1 MDLTNLSLPDIIV
14 THKEI
19 GIKKKQTQKKKVKL
33 IIEEDEPEIINEI
46 KLTNSNPETKI
57 DNKNFELVN
66 IAYTIEETDLTKLS
80 KIELLSKCEEFGI
93 KRCKSKNKRELIE
106 LITGYNNTKNNNDH
120 ISKSLTDK
128 SKEHVNTNNIINTY
142 TSNETKHLKPLIKW
156 SGGKSDEIK
165 MFEKY
170 FPEHYNI
177 YIEPFV
183 GGGSVYFYLNP
194 INAIIS
200 DVHIELIDLY
210 KSIGNGKGQEI
221 YDFMKQSSND
231 ENTYY
236 KVRDEMEINN
246 ELDSAKRFYYQR
258 KTCFRGMLR
267 YNKNGKFNIPFGRY
281 KTINYNELINK
292 DYEALLGRTEILNN
306 GFDYIFENYNDE
318 NNFMF
323 LDPPYDSEFTDYGYC
338 QFGKEEQKKLALFFK
353 NTKIKCLMI
362 IGKTKF
368 IEELYDGYIVSEYD
382 KKYKFK
388 IYGNRIGD
396 EINTKH
402 LIIKNY

>member
-1 MDLTNLSLPDIIV
+1 MNDISNNI
-14 THKEI
+14 TC
-19 GIKKKQTQKKKVKL
+19 
-33 IIEEDEPEIINEI
+33 IIEEM
-46 KLTNSNPETKI
+46 
-57 DNKNFELVN
+57 
-66 IAYTIEETDLTKLS
+66 DLTKLT
-80 KIELLSKCEEFGI
+80 KTELLEKCEELGI
-93 KRCKSKNKRELIE
+93 KKCKSKNKCELIDLINVKTQAKKKVE
-106 LITGYNNTKNNNDH
+106 LIIEYKDVIEAQEN
-120 ISKSLTDK
+120 
-128 SKEHVNTNNIINTY
+128 NNIIKNLMGVSKEDDKISNTIIKN
-142 TSNETKHLKPLIKW
+142 TSNQIKQIKHLKPLVKW

-170 FPEHYNI
+170 FPDHYTK
-177 YIEPFV
+177 YIEPFL

-194 INAIIS
+194 ENSVIS
-200 DVHIELIDLY
+200 DVHSELIDLY

-221 YDFMKQSSND
+221 FDFMKENPND

-236 KVRDEMEINN
+236 KVRDEMVINDT
-246 ELDSAKRFYYQR
+246 LDSAKRFYYQR

-267 YNKNGKFNIPFGRY
+267 YNKNGKFNIPFGKY
-281 KTINYNELINK
+281 KNINYNEIINK
-292 DYEALLGRTEILNN
+292 DYEILLGRTEILNK

-338 QFGKEEQKKLALFFK
+338 QFGKEEHKKLADLFK
-353 NTKIKCLMI
+353 NTKIKCLLI
-362 IGKTKF
+362 IGKTEF
-368 IEELYDGYIVSEYD
+368 IEKLYEGYIISEYD

-388 IYGNRIGD
+388 LYDKRIGD

>member
-1 MDLTNLSLPDIIV
+1 MSFLFYNKKNELNNMTNITSNIACIIEEMDFTNLSKTQLLA
-14 THKEI
+14 KCEEL
-19 GIKKKQTQKKKVKL
+19 GIKK
-33 IIEEDEPEIINEI
+33 
-46 KLTNSNPETKI
+46 
-57 DNKNFELVN
+57 
-66 IAYTIEETDLTKLS
+66 
-80 KIELLSKCEEFGI
+80 
-93 KRCKSKNKRELIE
+93 CKSKNKDELIGLINVKTEAMKKVE
-106 LITGYNNTKNNNDH
+106 LIIEDDTQEKTNDN
-120 ISKSLTDK
+120 ISKILMDV
-128 SKEHVNTNNIINTY
+128 SKEDDKISNTIITNK
-142 TSNETKHLKPLIKW
+142 SNEIKHLKPLIKW

-170 FPEHYNI
+170 FPKHYTK

-194 INAIIS
+194 VNAIIS
-200 DVHIELIDLY
+200 DVHSELIDLY
-210 KSIGNGKGQEI
+210 KSIGDGKGQEI
-221 YDFMKQSSND
+221 YDFMKQSPND

-236 KVRDEMEINN
+236 KVRDEMKINDA
-246 ELDSAKRFYYQR
+246 LDSAKRFYYQR

-281 KTINYNELINK
+281 KTINYSEIMNK
-292 DYEALLGRTEILNN
+292 DYETLLGRTEILNK

-338 QFGKEEQKKLALFFK
+338 QFGKEEQKKLALLFK
-353 NTKIKCLMI
+353 NTKIKCLMV

-368 IEELYDGYIVSEYD
+368 IEELYNGYIVGEYD
-382 KKYKFK
+382 KKYRFK
-388 IYGNRIGD
+388 LYDNRIGD

-402 LIIKNY
+402 LIIKNYSTN

>member
-1 MDLTNLSLPDIIV
+1 MSFLFYNKKNELNNITNITSNIACIIEKMDFANLSKTQLLA
-14 THKEI
+14 KCEEL
-19 GIKKKQTQKKKVKL
+19 GIKK
-33 IIEEDEPEIINEI
+33 
-46 KLTNSNPETKI
+46 
-57 DNKNFELVN
+57 
-66 IAYTIEETDLTKLS
+66 
-80 KIELLSKCEEFGI
+80 
-93 KRCKSKNKRELIE
+93 CKSKNKDELIGLINVKTEAMKKVE
-106 LITGYNNTKNNNDH
+106 LIIEDDNTQEKTNDN
-120 ISKSLTDK
+120 ISKILMDV
-128 SKEHVNTNNIINTY
+128 SKEDDKISNTIITNK
-142 TSNETKHLKPLIKW
+142 SNEIKHLKPLIKW

-170 FPEHYNI
+170 FPKHYTK

-194 INAIIS
+194 VNAIIS
-200 DVHIELIDLY
+200 DVHSELIDLY
-210 KSIGNGKGQEI
+210 KSIGHGKGKEI
-221 YDFMKQSSND
+221 YDFMKQSPND

-236 KVRDEMEINN
+236 KVRDEMKINDA
-246 ELDSAKRFYYQR
+246 LDTAKRFYYQR

-281 KTINYNELINK
+281 KTINYSEIMNK
-292 DYEALLGRTEILNN
+292 DYETLLGRTEILNK

-338 QFGKEEQKKLALFFK
+338 QFGKEEQKKLALLFK
-353 NTKIKCLMI
+353 NTKIKCLMV

-368 IEELYDGYIVSEYD
+368 IEELYNGYIVGEYD
-382 KKYKFK
+382 KKYRFK
-388 IYGNRIGD
+388 LYDNRIGD

>member
-1 MDLTNLSLPDIIV
+1 M
-14 THKEI
+14 
-19 GIKKKQTQKKKVKL
+19 
-33 IIEEDEPEIINEI
+33 
-46 KLTNSNPETKI
+46 
-57 DNKNFELVN
+57 
-66 IAYTIEETDLTKLS
+66 DLTKLS
-80 KIELLSKCEEFGI
+80 KKELLAKCEEIGI
-93 KRCKSKNKRELIE
+93 KKYKSKNKGELIE
-106 LITGYNNTKNNNDH
+106 LIKN
-120 ISKSLTDK
+120 
-128 SKEHVNTNNIINTY
+128 
-142 TSNETKHLKPLIKW
+142 SNMHSITEENCKLKPLIKW
-156 SGGKSDEIK
+156 SGGKGDEIK

-170 FPEHYNI
+170 FPEQYST

-194 INAIIS
+194 LNAVIS
-200 DVHIELIDLY
+200 DVHKELIDLY
-210 KSIGNGKGQEI
+210 KSMGNGNGEAI
-221 YDFMKQSSND
+221 YDFMEKHPND

-236 KVRDEMEINN
+236 KVRDEMEIND

-281 KTINYNELINK
+281 KTINYSELMNK
-292 DYEALLGRTEILNN
+292 QYEKLLARTEILNK
-306 GFDYIFENYNDE
+306 GFEYIFENYNDE

-338 QFGKEEQKKLALFFK
+338 QFGKEEQKKLAVLFK

-368 IEELYDGYIVSEYD
+368 IEELYNGYIVAEYD
-382 KKYKFK
+382 KKYRFK
-388 IYGNRIGD
+388 LYDNRVGD

>member
-1 MDLTNLSLPDIIV
+1 MSFLLDNKKIELNNMDNNNSIV
-14 THKEI
+14 CN
-19 GIKKKQTQKKKVKL
+19 
-33 IIEEDEPEIINEI
+33 IEEM
-46 KLTNSNPETKI
+46 
-57 DNKNFELVN
+57 
-66 IAYTIEETDLTKLS
+66 DLTKLS
-80 KIELLSKCEEFGI
+80 KQELLVKCEELGI
-93 KRCKSKNKRELIE
+93 TKCKSKNKGELIDLINVKTQPKKKVE
-106 LITGYNNTKNNNDH
+106 LIIEDDITEAQENDIIKNLMDV
-120 ISKSLTDK
+120 
-128 SKEHVNTNNIINTY
+128 SKEDDKISNTIITN
-142 TSNETKHLKPLIKW
+142 TSNQIKHLKPLIKW

-170 FPEHYNI
+170 FPEHYTK

-194 INAIIS
+194 VNAVIS
-200 DVHIELIDLY
+200 DVHTELIDLY

-221 YDFMKQSSND
+221 FDFMKENPND
-231 ENTYY
+231 EHTYY
-236 KVRDEMEINN
+236 KVRDEMEINDT
-246 ELDSAKRFYYQR
+246 LDSAKRFYYQR

-281 KTINYNELINK
+281 KTINYNEIINK
-292 DYEALLGRTEILNN
+292 DYEMLLGRTEILNK

-338 QFGKEEQKKLALFFK
+338 QFGKEEQKNLALLFK
-353 NTKIKCLMI
+353 NTKIKCLMV

-368 IEELYDGYIVSEYD
+368 IEELYNGYIVAEYD
-382 KKYKFK
+382 KKYRFK
-388 IYGNRIGD
+388 LYDNRIGD

>member
-1 MDLTNLSLPDIIV
+1 MADVSNNIAYNIQEMDLTNNSDALTKGSV
-14 THKEI
+14 T
-19 GIKKKQTQKKKVKL
+19 
-33 IIEEDEPEIINEI
+33 
-46 KLTNSNPETKI
+46 
-57 DNKNFELVN
+57 
-66 IAYTIEETDLTKLS
+66 LTKLS
-80 KIELLSKCEEFGI
+80 KAELLEKCDKLGI
-93 KRCKSKNKRELIE
+93 TKCKSKNKSELIE
-106 LITGYNNTKNNNDH
+106 LINSKKPKKVELLIEDDIIEGTNENINKILMDVSTDCDKTSNT
-120 ISKSLTDK
+120 
-128 SKEHVNTNNIINTY
+128 IITPA
-142 TSNETKHLKPLIKW
+142 SNETKHLKPLIKW

-170 FPEHYNI
+170 FPENYST

-194 INAIIS
+194 NNAVIS
-200 DVHIELIDLY
+200 DVHTELIDLY
-210 KSIGNGKGQEI
+210 KSIGTGKGQEI
-221 YDFMKQSSND
+221 YEFMKQYPND
-231 ENTYY
+231 EITYY
-236 KVRDEMEINN
+236 KVRDEMEIKD

-281 KTINYNELINK
+281 KTINYSELLNK
-292 DYEALLGRTEILNN
+292 DYETLLSRTEILNK
-306 GFDYIFENYNDE
+306 GFEYIFENYNDE

-338 QFGKEEQKKLALFFK
+338 QFGKKEQEKLATLFK

-362 IGKTKF
+362 IGKTKL
-368 IEELYDGYIVSEYD
+368 IEDLYNGYIVGEYD

-388 IYGNRIGD
+388 LYDNRIGD